1 MQKCRKYFHLNFQFP
16 ILFTLHQNK
25 IINSANTNTTTN
37 RYLSVHLFIH
47 LSKINTAQIVQIYPI
62 NICKIW
68 MLNARFKYA
77 RFQLDFFRPIS
88 HSNGVLFY
96 QRACLSQY
104 LTPRPQLRFKGNFF
118 PCLYTRPPFSPSLSP
133 PRLTIPPLPMIFTLS
148 CQIFFTLSLL
158 TSSRGE
164 TKPYWK

>member
-1 MQKCRKYFHLNFQFP
+1 MQKCHKYFHLNFQFP

>member
-1 MQKCRKYFHLNFQFP
+1 
-16 ILFTLHQNK
+16 
-25 IINSANTNTTTN
+25 
-37 RYLSVHLFIH
+37 
-47 LSKINTAQIVQIYPI
+47 
-62 NICKIW
+62 

-164 TKPYWK
+164 TKPYWKQIKPMSIAAPSTSSRQIQRYNVIMKSLRYLAQLSFTFLLK